1 MYSLQFNLMILGK
14 KRKDLWAK
22 AEDLEKPLLIFN
34 GQVQSS
40 IQDPLQARFRLLC
53 FCFMPTMRVF
63 KVSTMDRGD

>member
-1 MYSLQFNLMILGK
+1 MYSLQFSLMILE

-22 AEDLEKPLLIFN
+22 TEDLEKPLLIFN

-40 IQDPLQARFRLLC
+40 IQDPLQPRFRLLR
-53 FCFMPTMRVF
+53 FCFMPTMLFF